1 MAPHGSPCPAV
12 HGIGEHIVPG
22 PSWHGG
28 GTHPCRP
35 CTWPDGHPIVPGG
48 DPWKRNPGDEVQI
61 RRHLKPA
68 LGRIAL
74 ERLTPQHVQ
83 ALLNQK
89 LREGL
94 KPKTVRYLRGTL
106 RTALNEAVRWGLI
119 ARNVAALVEG
129 PRVERY
135 RINPFTP
142 D

>member
-1 MAPHGSPCPAV
+1 MRRKLSEILHSLEHGTYTDARGRTVGDFLDQWLAEVAKPRVRPWTYAGYEV
-12 HGIGEHIVPG
+12 H
-22 PSWHGG
+22 
-28 GTHPCRP
+28 
-35 CTWPDGHPIVPGG
+35 
-48 DPWKRNPGDEVQI
+48 I

-106 RTALNEAVRWGLI
+106 RSALNEAVRWGLI